1 MKTTGIRHEDKY
13 APERRTPLVPEDVR
27 YLISEHNIPFKVE
40 SSPKRVF
47 SDQEYEA
54 VGAEVTGG
62 EVTRDEVAGVD
73 AAGAE
78 VAGGEV
84 TRVDATGGEVTR
96 KEVAGADAAGDLSG
110 CEIILGVKEM
120 PVGYFRK
127 GKVYVYFSHVIK
139 GQSQNMPM
147 LRDLMDAGASLIDYE
162 RILDNQGRRL
172 IFFGRH
178 AGIAGMINTLWTLGQ
193 RLKALGKAN
202 PFERIGQ
209 AATYDSLDQAKSDI
223 RQAGEDLLANG
234 LPEGSE
240 PLLFAVTGDGN
251 VSQGALEIMD
261 LLPVEKISA
270 ARLARDNSR
279 KLCVDPRKIYLVNLI
294 PADYMVH
301 REGREF
307 DLADYIAHPDAYESR
322 FEHFLEPVDVLVNGI
337 YWDEKYPRLVTKKW
351 LKKRDALGTLR
362 LSIIG
367 DITCDPEG
375 SVECTVKAT
384 GIEDPVFVYDP
395 ATGDHVMGFT
405 GPGVTVMAVDILPSE
420 LPRESSEHFSRLLTP
435 WIPAL
440 AKADFQVPFERLQ
453 LPAELKRALIVHN
466 GHLTPDYA
474 YLEQY
479 L

>member
-13 APERRTPLVPEDVR
+13 APERRTPLVPDDVR
-27 YLISEHNIPFKVE
+27 FLTSEHDIPVKVE
-40 SSPKRVF
+40 TSPKRVF
-47 SDQEYEA
+47 THREFEA
-54 VGAEVTGG
+54 AGAEVTG
-62 EVTRDEVAGVD
+62 
-73 AAGAE
+73 
-78 VAGGEV
+78 
-84 TRVDATGGEVTR
+84 
-96 KEVAGADAAGDLSG
+96 DLSG
-110 CEIILGVKEM
+110 CDIILGVKEM

-147 LRDLMDAGASLIDYE
+147 LRDLMDAGATLIDYE
-162 RILDNQGRRL
+162 RILDEQGRRL

-193 RLKALGKAN
+193 RLKVLGKPN
-202 PFERIGQ
+202 PFEKIRQ
-209 AATYDSLDQAKSDI
+209 AATYDSLDEAKSDI
-223 RQAGEDLLANG
+223 RLAGEELLANG
-234 LPEGSE
+234 LPEGAG

-251 VSQGALEIMD
+251 VAQGALEIMD
-261 LLPVEKISA
+261 LLPVEKASA
-270 ARLARDNSR
+270 ARLAGDNSR
-279 KLCVDPRKIYLVNLI
+279 EQYDDPRKIYLVNLI

-301 REGREF
+301 RKGREF

-337 YWDEKYPRLVTKKW
+337 YWDEKYPRLVTREW
-351 LKKRDALGTLR
+351 LRNREEQGSLR
-362 LSIIG
+362 LSVIG

-395 ATGDHVMGFT
+395 ATGDHAMGFE

-420 LPRESSEHFSRLLTP
+420 LPRESSEHFSRLLSP

-440 AKADFQVPFERLQ
+440 AKADFQVPFNALQ
-453 LPAELKRALIVHN
+453 LPAELKRAVIVHN
-466 GHLTPDYA
+466 GRLTPDYA
-474 YLEQY
+474 YLEEF

>member
-13 APERRTPLVPEDVR
+13 APERRTPLVPNDIR
-27 YLISEHNIPFKVE
+27 FLTSEHDIPFKVE
-40 SSPKRVF
+40 TSPKRIF
-47 SDQEYEA
+47 THREFEA
-54 VGAEVTGG
+54 AGAEVTG
-62 EVTRDEVAGVD
+62 
-73 AAGAE
+73 
-78 VAGGEV
+78 
-84 TRVDATGGEVTR
+84 
-96 KEVAGADAAGDLSG
+96 DLSG
-110 CEIILGVKEM
+110 CDTILGVKEM

-162 RILDNQGRRL
+162 RILDDQGRRL

-193 RLKALGKAN
+193 RLKVLGKAN
-202 PFERIGQ
+202 PFEIIRQ
-209 AATYDSLDQAKSDI
+209 AATYDSLDEAKSDI
-223 RQAGEDLLANG
+223 QQAGEELLARG
-234 LPEGSE
+234 LPKGAG

-251 VSQGALEIMD
+251 VAQGALEIMD
-261 LLPVEKISA
+261 LLPVEKIPA
-270 ARLARDNSR
+270 ARLAEDNGRKQLGGSR
-279 KLCVDPRKIYLVNLI
+279 KAYLVNLI

-301 REGREF
+301 REGKEF
-307 DLADYIAHPDAYESR
+307 DLADYIAHPDAYESC

-337 YWDEKYPRLVTKKW
+337 YWDEKYPRLVTREW
-351 LKKRDALGTLR
+351 LRNREEKGSLR
-362 LSIIG
+362 LSVIG

-395 ATGDHVMGFT
+395 ASGDHAMGFE
-405 GPGVTVMAVDILPSE
+405 GPGVAVMAVDILPSE
-420 LPRESSEHFSRLLTP
+420 LPRESSEHFSRLLSP
-435 WIPAL
+435 WIPEL
-440 AKADFQVPFERLQ
+440 SRADFQVSFDRLQ
-453 LPAELKRALIVHN
+453 LPAELKRAVIVHN
-466 GHLTPDYA
+466 GRLTPDYE